1 MTKREAKRRTI
12 KMWKWLAEH
21 PSCDKSAFFLHHPEE
36 RVLKRSN
43 PLSCAIESDH
53 PYSDCWLCEYFV
65 HLKRDR
71 GSSLGECDGCPLNEG
86 AFQGCMYYNSPYRAW
101 KYGETK
107 EQRTEAANLLI
118 KKVRAWKC

>member
-1 MTKREAKRRTI
+1 MTKREAQRRTI
-12 KMWKWLAEH
+12 KMWKGLAEH
-21 PSCDKSAFFLHHPEE
+21 SSCDKSALFLHHPEE

-43 PLSCAIESDH
+43 PLSFAIESDH

-86 AFQGCMYYNSPYRAW
+86 EFQGCMYYNSPYRAW